1 MMTIAQILAAT
12 DGTLIHGRRTSRR
25 FTGVSID
32 SRTLKPGNVFVAIR
46 GKNLDGHRFIAPAV
60 RKGASLLVVS
70 EKISSAKNIP
80 VILVKD
86 TTVALGQIAGAYR
99 KSFDIPV
106 IAITG
111 SAGKTTT
118 KDMVA
123 AVLGSKFKVLKNE
136 RTLNNQY
143 GVSLTVMGLRPAHE
157 ALVIELGTNN
167 PGEIQWLAAIAQP
180 NVAVLTNIGE
190 SHLAGL
196 KSKSGVYKEKSA
208 IFRGVGARGHVI
220 FNNDDPY
227 LRKIRD
233 EKKRPGVVTYGIERN
248 SDVQARQIRVKNNR
262 KMCFH
267 VNGHGFILNTP
278 APYYVYNALAA
289 IACGRLLGVSDRD
302 SKKALEKV
310 TFGSH
315 RQQLQEIGGV
325 TVIDDTY
332 NSNPV
337 SVRNAIKTLDSLRVK
352 GKKIFITADMLEL
365 GARSG
370 ALHREAGRWIAR
382 STTDVAITVGKF
394 SRHAAGSI
402 RKGNR
407 HIGVFHCA
415 SAAGVPARL
424 KKLCQPGDVVL
435 VKGSRGMRMER
446 VVEFL
451 QRHLNRTH

>member
-1 MMTIAQILAAT
+1 MITLAQILEAT
-12 DGTLIHGRRTSRR
+12 GGTLVHGRRAPGR

-32 SRTLKPGNVFVAIR
+32 SRSIARGSVFIAVR
-46 GKNLDGHRFIAPAV
+46 GKNLDGHRFIARAV

-70 EKISSAKNIP
+70 KKISGAKDVP

-118 KDMVA
+118 KDMIA
-123 AVLGSKFKVLKNE
+123 AVLETKFKVLKNAK
-136 RTLNNQY
+136 TLNNQY
-143 GVSLTVMGLRPAHE
+143 GVSLTVLGLKPDHA
-157 ALVIELGTNN
+157 ALVIEMGTNN
-167 PGEIQWLAAIAQP
+167 PGEIEWLAAIAQP
-180 NVAVLTNIGE
+180 TIAVLTNIGE
-190 SHLAGL
+190 SHLAGF
-196 KSKSGVYKEKSA
+196 KNRMGVYKEKSA
-208 IFRGVGARGHVI
+208 IFRGIGAKGYVI

-227 LRKIRD
+227 LRRISG
-233 EKKRPGVVTYGIERN
+233 EKEHPRIITCGVERK
-248 SDVQARQIRVKNNR
+248 SDLQARQIKVENNR
-262 KMCFH
+262 KMCFQ

-289 IACGRLLGVSDRD
+289 IACGRLLKISDQD
-302 SKKALEKV
+302 IKKALEEL
-310 TFGSH
+310 TSGSH
-315 RQQLQEIGGV
+315 RQQIWEISGV

-337 SVRNAIKTLDSLRVK
+337 SVRSAIKTLDALTAR

-365 GARSG
+365 GARSTP
-370 ALHREAGRWIAR
+370 LHREKGRWIAR
-382 STTDVAITVGKF
+382 SSTDVAITVGKF

-402 RKGNR
+402 RQGNR
-407 HIGVFHCA
+407 RIGVFHHD
-415 SAAGVPARL
+415 SVAGVFQRL
-424 KKLCQPGDVVL
+424 KKLCQPGDIVL
-435 VKGSRGMRMER
+435 VKGSRGMKMER

-451 QRHLNRTH
+451 HRHLSKKF